1 MAIAFCYFFVFLVEA
16 AILWQYASNLF
27 IPKHSVKDRIA
38 AVGSSYFALFI
49 VSFFENS
56 WLNTFMFCIAN
67 FIILSTQC
75 KVSWYS
81 AFFHSA
87 IITAVMCIC
96 ELMVYGIILRFFP
109 RFSMNTGQFYD
120 WAMLGVFSKIFYFS
134 IIYILIHF
142 LKKRQKHSFQQD
154 KSVFFL
160 YLIPINSIFVV
171 LTLISVGEIS
181 DHPTT
186 LDWMITLSAVL
197 LLISD
202 LLVFGINQHNQQ
214 KSMEFLQMQRQ
225 LQKESDFAEYYKTLA
240 LQEEN
245 QNILIHDTKKHL
257 QTISLLNSKKEHD
270 KIDNY
275 IQQLMLSSNLNDM
288 VRFCGHDVL
297 NAILYRYKQQC
308 DKLQIDLCSDI
319 RSGTTDFISDY
330 DLTSL
335 FNNLLD
341 NAVDAAIG
349 IPNASIKIAAYKQEH
364 DLQVIIMVTN
374 SCKSNPFSRNS
385 GRLITTKSDRG
396 GHGYGLKSIRRVID
410 VYDGKI
416 DMRYDEDT
424 MTFHTIIMLKE
435 PPHDG
440 PKSPPLPRI

>member
-1 MAIAFCYFFVFLVEA
+1 M
-16 AILWQYASNLF
+16 
-27 IPKHSVKDRIA
+27 
-38 AVGSSYFALFI
+38 
-49 VSFFENS
+49 
-56 WLNTFMFCIAN
+56 AN

-75 KVSWYS
+75 KVRWYS

-87 IITAVMCIC
+87 IITAVMCMC

-109 RFSMNTGQFYD
+109 RFSMDTGQFYA
-120 WAMLGVFSKIFYFS
+120 WAILGVFSKIFYFS

-142 LKKRQKHSFQQD
+142 LKKRQKQCFQQD
-154 KSVFFL
+154 QSVFLL
-160 YLIPINSIFVV
+160 YLIPLNSIFVV
-171 LTLISVGEIS
+171 LTLINVGAIA
-181 DHPTT
+181 DHPAS

-225 LQKESDFAEYYKTLA
+225 LQKESDFAEYYKMLA

-257 QTISLLNSKKEHD
+257 QTICLLNSNKEHD
-270 KIDNY
+270 KIENY

-330 DLTSL
+330 DITSL

-341 NAVDAAIG
+341 NSVDAANG
-349 IPNASIKIAAYKQEH
+349 IPNASIDIAAYKHENGP
-364 DLQVIIMVTN
+364 QVIITVTN
-374 SCKSNPFSRNS
+374 SCKSNPFFRNS
-385 GRLITTKSDRG
+385 DRLITTKSDRG
-396 GHGYGLKSIRRVID
+396 GHGYGLKSIRRVIAD
-410 VYDGKI
+410 YDGKI
-416 DMRYDEDT
+416 DMYYKEGT
-424 MTFHTIIMLKE
+424 MTFHTTITLKE
-435 PPHDG
+435 PPHNGLGNSD
-440 PKSPPLPRI
+440 KEL